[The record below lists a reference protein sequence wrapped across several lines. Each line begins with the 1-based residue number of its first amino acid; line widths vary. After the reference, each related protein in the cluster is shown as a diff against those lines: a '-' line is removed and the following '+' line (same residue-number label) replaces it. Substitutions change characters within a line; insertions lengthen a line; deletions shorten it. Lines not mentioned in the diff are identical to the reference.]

1 MAHLIWLRRGL
12 VEVAAAED
20 SAMAAER
27 EEEVVASAAEFV
39 ELRLVRAAASEFLV
53 GEFPVG
59 AGLSPSVPHQGL
71 RSRCEVVQVP
81 LFAAA
86 ERLRLAARWRGACRQ
101 RRGGRKNLFGRCG
114 FRRHW

>member
-27 EEEVVASAAEFV
+27 EAVASVAEFV
-39 ELRLVRAAASEFLV
+39 ELRLVRAAASEVLV

>member
-1 MAHLIWLRRGL
+1 MAHSIWLRRGL

-27 EEEVVASAAEFV
+27 EEEVVSAAEFV
-39 ELRLVRAAASEFLV
+39 ELRLVRPAASEFLV

-71 RSRCEVVQVP
+71 RSRCELVQVS

-86 ERLRLAARWRGACRQ
+86 ERLRLAARRRGACRQ
-101 RRGGRKNLFGRCG
+101 R
-114 FRRHW
+114 

>member
-12 VEVAAAED
+12 VKVAAAED

-27 EEEVVASAAEFV
+27 EEVVVSAAEFV

-81 LFAAA
+81 LSAAA
-86 ERLRLAARWRGACRQ
+86 ERLRLAARPRGACRQ
-101 RRGGRKNLFGRCG
+101 R
-114 FRRHW
+114 